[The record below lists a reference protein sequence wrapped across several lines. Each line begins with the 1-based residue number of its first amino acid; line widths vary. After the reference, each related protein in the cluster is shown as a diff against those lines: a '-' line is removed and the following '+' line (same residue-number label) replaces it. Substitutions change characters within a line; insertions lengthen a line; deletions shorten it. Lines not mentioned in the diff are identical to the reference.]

1 MSGSNVGSIRV
12 STKETDLI
20 STVEISNEIQ
30 SRIHPDSIKQ
40 MDKISFGGLQQFGKE
55 VSISLQS
62 EDDEQL
68 KKSVTWLKE
77 NIAGIN
83 MVKEVMDNGG
93 VGNREIHLSLKEKA
107 YALGCLLYTS
117 PSPRDGLLSRMP
129 SSA

>member
-1 MSGSNVGSIRV
+1 
-12 STKETDLI
+12 
-20 STVEISNEIQ
+20 
-30 SRIHPDSIKQ
+30 

-107 YALGCLLYTS
+107 YALGLSESEILRQVRQGFFGEESQRLIIGRDEVKIWLQY
-117 PSPRDGLLSRMP
+117 PRSLR
-129 SSA
+129 SSKRREWKICGF